1 MTTRTL
7 FRLILA
13 ILVPLLSGCGRDA
26 VDPSEIHDYM
36 TILSSAEAADI
47 TPSQTIEDRYGYR
60 WVRSSNRL
68 FIYDGT
74 NYVQCIRT
82 DDPGSLS
89 SSHVNSIMADT
100 HGDIWVAT
108 QLGID
113 RYDFPSRTF
122 MHYGLEDSNI
132 KKGA

>member
-1 MTTRTL
+1 MLPLLSCMTVRTL

-36 TILSSAEAADI
+36 TIMSSAEAADI

-89 SSHVNSIMADT
+89 SETCPWKVHLPTSRHAETGGNY
-100 HGDIWVAT
+100 
-108 QLGID
+108 GIRIQVSD
-113 RYDFPSRTF
+113 K
-122 MHYGLEDSNI
+122 LAEL
-132 KKGA
+132 A